1 MAVSAVFLAKRLEL
15 RLNTGLDEDF
25 SPIMK
30 TRSWAGVKSTA
41 TDADLHALAGEIG
54 SLQLH
59 TVDAIRTVTNH
70 ELEVA

>member
-25 SPIMK
+25 NPILK
-30 TRSWAGVKSTA
+30 TRSWAGIKSTA
-41 TDADLHALAGEIG
+41 TDANLYALAGEIG

-70 ELEVA
+70 ELEEI